1 MVCCSCC
8 CGGPGGKD
16 GIGGCSGGSANRSR
30 SISSSQLRRIAEAIS
45 SSRVLVVSAF
55 FSLLFA
61 FSFLLLF
68 FSVAKVSVPSA
79 TLLLPALSELRR
91 E

>member
-55 FSLLFA
+55 FSPFICVLFPPP
-61 FSFLLLF
+61 LLLCC
-68 FSVAKVSVPSA
+68 
-79 TLLLPALSELRR
+79 
-91 E
+91 